1 MAKLAGANKVTFT
14 SAAPPI
20 RFPHV
25 YGINMPSK
33 AELIAYNRSSSEIEK
48 ILLVDKLIYQ
58 EVEDLKSAIIENSP
72 IEDLDM
78 SCFTGNYITG
88 TVTSEYLDWVETE
101 YFS

>member
-1 MAKLAGANKVTFT
+1 MAKLSGANNVTFT

-33 AELIAYNRSSSEIEK
+33 KELIAYDRTIEQIQK
-48 ILLVDKLIYQ
+48 ILLADQLVYQ
-58 EVEDLKSAIIENSP
+58 EIPDLEKSILNNSP
-72 IEDLDM
+72 IKSLDL
-78 SCFTGNYITG
+78 SCFNGEYVTGK
-88 TVTSEYLDWVETE
+88 VTDEYLDWVELN